1 MNKYIVVFIAILAVV
16 FLTGATTTTTTK
28 KRPAQTG
35 TYTVDKHKSSGKKGV
50 GGICFIDS
58 SQY

>member
-1 MNKYIVVFIAILAVV
+1 MNKITIVLIAILAMV
-16 FLTGATTTTTTK
+16 FLTGATTTTTK

-50 GGICFIDS
+50 GGICFIES